1 MNLKAILMALLAY
14 ALFSTHD
21 VVIKYLGAL
30 YSPFQIVFFSSLFS
44 FPLVTMMLVRDATP
58 GNLRP
63 VHPWWVALRSVCVV
77 VSPTAAFFAF
87 ANLPLAQVYALLFSA
102 PLMITLLSIP
112 ILKEKVGLLRMLAV
126 IVGLGGVIIVVR
138 PGATSLEF
146 GHFAALLAACTAALQ
161 SVIVRKIGREERRVV
176 LMLYPLLVSVVTMS
190 VAMSFV
196 YVPVQIVDLGGMA
209 FVALFSFCA
218 TLLLVFAYTTGE
230 AALVAP
236 MQYSQIVWAL
246 IFGALLFDEFP
257 DNMTLIGAAVVV
269 LSGLF
274 IIARE
279 AVGGNSEQTPVLRTR
294 SRGLSPGSLRVS
306 QAMRRPAQK

>member
-1 MNLKAILMALLAY
+1 MNLKAISMALLAY

-21 VVIKYLGAL
+21 VVIKYLGTQ

-63 VHPWWVALRSVCVV
+63 VHPWWVALRSICVV

-102 PLMITLLSIP
+102 PLLITILSIP
-112 ILKEKVGLLRMLAV
+112 ILKEKVGLLRILAV
-126 IVGLGGVIIVVR
+126 IVGLGGVLIVVR
-138 PGATSLEF
+138 PGATELGL
-146 GHFAALLAACTAALQ
+146 GHFAALLAACAAALQ

-176 LMLYPLLVSVVTMS
+176 LMLYPLLVSVLVMS

-196 YVPVQIVDLGGMA
+196 YVPIQIVDLGGMA
-209 FVALFSFCA
+209 FVALFSFFA
-218 TLLLVFAYTTGE
+218 TLLLVFAYTSGE

-257 DNMTLIGAAVVV
+257 DKVTLLGAGIVV

-294 SRGLSPGSLRVS
+294 SRGLSSGSFRVS
-306 QAMRRPAQK
+306 HVLRRPEQK